1 MTIKVI
7 SYDGL
12 DASVEEN
19 NSSLMVQKNLQI
31 EKVFGLYFAKATY
44 KAQHFNHSYM

>member
-19 NSSLMVQKNLQI
+19 NSSLMVQKI
-31 EKVFGLYFAKATY
+31 Y
-44 KAQHFNHSYM
+44 KLKKYLVYILLRKINNIF